1 MQDHSVPSVTVGQFY
16 ESVDRPLNLA
26 LASSA
31 AGLDNSITSPRIQ
44 KLGLALSGYTRY
56 LHQGR
61 VQFVGRTEIYYL
73 NELSSDRRR
82 KVLADAFD
90 VGLCCVLVTT
100 GLAPP
105 PDFLAEAERTATPV
119 LTTAALS
126 SQAVVEVTSQL
137 QEHLALS
144 QTIHGVLVELL
155 GLGVLLVGESGI
167 GKSECALDLI
177 LRGHRLVTDDLVV
190 LKRYS
195 GDSLVGSGP
204 VDVPYHMELRGLGII
219 NVRDLFGIS
228 VLSPARPVD
237 LVIQL
242 EKWPQRE
249 TRDRLGLEEEKYCV
263 LGVDLPLI
271 TIPVAPG
278 RTLAT
283 LVEVAVRIQKLK
295 MQGYNPAL
303 ESIRRLERRLHVPRA
318 HGEQLRTGDGDH
330 E

>member
-1 MQDHSVPSVTVGQFY
+1 MQNHSVPPVTVGKFY
-16 ESVDRPLNLA
+16 ESADRTLNLD
-26 LASSA
+26 LASSG
-31 AGLDNSITSPRIQ
+31 AGLDNVITSPRIQ

-56 LHQGR
+56 LHRGR
-61 VQFVGRTEIYYL
+61 VQFVGRTEIYYME
-73 NELSSDRRR
+73 ELSSVRRR
-82 KVLADAFD
+82 KVFADAFD

-105 PDFLAEAERTATPV
+105 ADFLAEAERTATPV
-119 LTTAALS
+119 LTTTALS
-126 SQAVVEVTSQL
+126 SQAIVEVTANL
-137 QEHLALS
+137 QEHLALTR
-144 QTIHGVLVELL
+144 TIHGVLVELL

-190 LKRYS
+190 LKRHS

-204 VDVPYHMELRGLGII
+204 PDAPFHMELRGLGII

-228 VLSPARPVD
+228 VLSASRPVD
-237 LVIQL
+237 LVIKL
-242 EKWPQRE
+242 EKWPERD
-249 TRDRLGLEEEKYCV
+249 TRDRLGLEEEKYRV

-303 ESIRRLERRLHVPRA
+303 ESIRHLERRLHVPL
-318 HGEQLRTGDGDH
+318 EQRDQPRMRDRDH

>member
-1 MQDHSVPSVTVGQFY
+1 MQNQSVPPVTVRQFY
-16 ESVDRPLNLA
+16 ESMDPALNLA
-26 LASSA
+26 LASSG
-31 AGLDNSITSPRIQ
+31 AGLDNSISSPRIQ

-56 LHQGR
+56 LHRGR
-61 VQFVGRTEIYYL
+61 VQFVGRTEIYYME
-73 NELSSDRRR
+73 ELSPERRR
-82 KVLADAFD
+82 KVFADAFD
-90 VGLCCVLVTT
+90 VGLCCILVTT

-105 PDFLAEAERTATPV
+105 PDFLAEAERAATPV
-119 LTTAALS
+119 LTTTALS
-126 SQAVVEVTSQL
+126 SQAIVEVTTNL
-137 QEHLALS
+137 QEHLALTR
-144 QTIHGVLVELL
+144 TIHGVLVELL

-177 LRGHRLVTDDLVV
+177 LRGHRLVSDDLVV
-190 LKRYS
+190 LKRVS
-195 GDSLVGSGP
+195 GDSLVGSGLP
-204 VDVPYHMELRGLGII
+204 DAPFHMELRGLGII

-228 VLSPARPVD
+228 VLSSARPVD
-237 LVIQL
+237 LVIKL
-242 EKWPQRE
+242 EKWPERD
-249 TRDRLGLEEEKYCV
+249 TRDRLGLEEEKYRV

-303 ESIRRLERRLHVPRA
+303 ESIRLLERRIQVPWGQGEQPRA
-318 HGEQLRTGDGDH
+318 GDGDN

>member
-1 MQDHSVPSVTVGQFY
+1 MQNHSVPSVTVRQFH
-16 ESVDRPLNLA
+16 ESMDPALNLE
-26 LASSA
+26 LASSP
-31 AGLDNSITSPRIQ
+31 AGLDNPITSPRIQ

-56 LHQGR
+56 LHRGR
-61 VQFVGRTEIYYL
+61 VQFVGRTEIYYME
-73 NELSSDRRR
+73 ELSPERRR
-82 KVLADAFD
+82 QVFADAFD

-105 PDFLAEAERTATPV
+105 ADFLAAAAKAATPV
-119 LTTAALS
+119 LTTTALS
-126 SQAVVEVTSQL
+126 SEAIVEVTANL
-137 QEHLALS
+137 QEHLALTE
-144 QTIHGVLVELL
+144 TIHGVLVELL

-190 LKRYS
+190 LKKYS
-195 GDSLVGSGP
+195 GGSLVGSGP
-204 VDVPYHMELRGLGII
+204 PDVPFHVELRGLGII

-237 LVIQL
+237 LVIKL
-242 EKWPQRE
+242 EKWPERE
-249 TRDRLGLEEEKYCV
+249 TRDRLGLEEEKYRV
-263 LGVDLPLI
+263 LEVDLPLI

-303 ESIRRLERRLHVPRA
+303 ESIRLLEQRIQVPWDREKQPRA
-318 HGEQLRTGDGDH
+318 GDRDN